1 MRVALATV
9 GTTGDILPFA
19 ILARSLVERGH
30 QVTAVT
36 WPVHRAALALPG
48 VHVES
53 AGPHA
58 DPRLID
64 RVAAD
69 AAGRGPMEQVAM
81 LRDFH
86 LADGEA
92 HVRRLREILPGHDI
106 VVLHG
111 IHALAH
117 AAVLDDGLRWA
128 TAVFDPVLLPTGS
141 AAPAGMPNLG
151 PANRLAW
158 WMLGRALSRLG
169 RPLDELLARA
179 GSEQRNLALFRAR
192 SPLLHIVA
200 CSPSLIVVPPDLPQR
215 TVVPGRWFD
224 RSPPA
229 ALPDDLET
237 FLADGAAPIVITF
250 GSMRGIPPGGLQGA
264 VQRLLGAGR
273 RVVVQ
278 GPFEVGDSSPSLL
291 KVGAVDHRALLPR
304 ASLTVHH
311 GGAGTSHAV
320 AAAGVPSVVVPHLG
334 DQRYWADRLHRLGV
348 AARPVEIKSLDA
360 ASLAET
366 VLAATADGQMREHA
380 RELAARIGAEDGIS
394 VTVRLLEEAAASRG

>member
-1 MRVALATV
+1 MRIAIATV
-9 GTTGDILPFA
+9 GTTGDVAPFA

-36 WPVHRAALALPG
+36 WPMHRAALAQPG
-48 VHVES
+48 VRVEA

-58 DPRLID
+58 DPLLID

-69 AAGRGPMEQVAM
+69 AAGRGPMEQVAL

-92 HVRRLREILPGHDI
+92 HFRRLREILPGHDI
-106 VVLHG
+106 VLLHG

-158 WMLGRALSRLG
+158 WMLDRALARLA

-179 GSEQRNLALFRAR
+179 GSSQRGLPLFRAR
-192 SPLLHIVA
+192 SPLHHVVA
-200 CSPSLIVVPPDLPQR
+200 CSPSLIVVPPDLPPG

-224 RSPPA
+224 RSQPA
-229 ALPDDLET
+229 ALPDDLEA

-250 GSMRGIPPGGLQGA
+250 GSMRGIPPTELRGA
-264 VQRLLGAGR
+264 VEQLLGAGR

-278 GPFEVGDSSPSLL
+278 GPLEAVDGSRSLL
-291 KVGAVDHRALLPR
+291 RIPAVDHRALLPR
-304 ASLTVHH
+304 AALAVHH
-311 GGAGTSHAV
+311 GGAGTVHAV
-320 AAAGVPSVVVPHLG
+320 AAAGIPSVVVPHVG

-348 AARPVEIKSLDA
+348 APRPVELKRLEA
-360 ASLAET
+360 AALAET
-366 VLAATADGQMREHA
+366 ILAAAADEQMRDVA
-380 RELAARIGAEDGIS
+380 RELAARIVGEDGVS
-394 VTVRLLEEAAASRG
+394 VSVSLLEEAAAKG